1 MPRYYFKVRSSDL
14 EHKEECCAVLQD
26 AAAALD
32 YACRMVRNSA
42 SADAMIRDCL

>member
-32 YACRMVRNSA
+32 YACRMVRELSV
-42 SADAMIRDCL
+42 SG